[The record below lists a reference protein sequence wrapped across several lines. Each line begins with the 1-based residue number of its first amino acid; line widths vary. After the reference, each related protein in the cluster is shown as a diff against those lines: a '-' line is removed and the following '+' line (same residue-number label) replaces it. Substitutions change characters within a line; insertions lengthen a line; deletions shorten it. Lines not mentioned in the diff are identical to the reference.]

1 MNAPDLIFSG
11 AASRAALPDVQSS
24 ADRRDIAIQK
34 VGVRDVRHPVRL
46 RTADG
51 QSQPSIATLQMTVA
65 LPPEVKGT
73 HMSRFLEV
81 LGAHDA
87 ALDAEALGGLLDTML
102 LRLGAS
108 AGAITVRAPYFRRK
122 VAPVSGVASLLDYEV
137 TLHAECSDGQRV
149 LRQSVD
155 VPVTSLC
162 PCSRDIS
169 DYGAHNQRSRI
180 SIGAD
185 LREALAVDEL
195 IDIAEAAA
203 SCQLWG
209 LLKRPD
215 EKYVTE
221 YAYDHPKFVEDLVRD
236 VAVALRADRRIAAYT
251 VASENFE
258 SIHNHSAWA
267 WLEGRNP

>member
-1 MNAPDLIFSG
+1 MNAPDLLFT
-11 AASRAALPDVQSS
+11 AQASRALPDVQSS

-34 VGVRDVRHPVRL
+34 VGVRDVRHPLRL
-46 RTADG
+46 RATDG
-51 QSQPSIATLQMTVA
+51 EAQPSIGTFQMTVA

-81 LGAHDA
+81 LEAHDH
-87 ALDAEALGGLLDTML
+87 ALDAAELGRLLDAML
-102 LRLGAS
+102 VRLGATD
-108 AGAITVRAPYFRRK
+108 GAITVQATYFRRK
-122 VAPVSGVASLLDYEV
+122 RAPVSGVASLLDYGV
-137 TLHAECSDGQRV
+137 TLHAERRDGRTL

-169 DYGAHNQRSRI
+169 DYGAHNQRSLI
-180 SIGAD
+180 SIGAE
-185 LREALAVDEL
+185 LRGELTLDEQ
-195 IDIAEAAA
+195 IAMAENAA

-236 VAVALRADRRIAAYT
+236 VALALRGDTRVAAYT

>member
-1 MNAPDLIFSG
+1 MNAPELLFPR
-11 AASRAALPDVQSS
+11 ARAAVLPDVQAS
-24 ADRRDIAIQK
+24 ADGRGVAIQK
-34 VGVRDVRHPVRL
+34 VGVRDVRYPVRL
-46 RTADG
+46 RAAG
-51 QSQPSIATLQMTVA
+51 GGAQSTLGVFQMTVA

-73 HMSRFLEV
+73 HMSRFIEV
-81 LGAHDA
+81 LEAHDA
-87 ALDAEALGGLLDTML
+87 ELDAVALGDLLDTML
-102 LRLGAS
+102 LRLQ
-108 AGAITVRAPYFRRK
+108 AGAGSISLRSTYFRRK
-122 VAPVSGVASLLDYEV
+122 TAPVSGVSSLLDYGV
-137 TLHAECSDGQRV
+137 CLQAEHDGAQRV
-149 LRQSVD
+149 VRQTVE

-169 DYGAHNQRSRI
+169 EYGAHNQRSVI
-180 SIGAD
+180 TIGAE
-185 LREALAVDEL
+185 LRGSLSLDEQ
-195 IDIAEAAA
+195 IAFAEQAA

-236 VAVALRADRRIAAYT
+236 VALALGSERRIAAYT

-258 SIHNHSAWA
+258 SIHNHSAYA